1 MYLDLGTIDGL
12 ISNAFLFGP
21 AIALMSG
28 VIYLARKGF
37 FGPHQ

>member
-1 MYLDLGTIDGL
+1 MGGL
-12 ISNAFLFGP
+12 IDNAFTTLP
-21 AIALMSG
+21 ALVLLSG